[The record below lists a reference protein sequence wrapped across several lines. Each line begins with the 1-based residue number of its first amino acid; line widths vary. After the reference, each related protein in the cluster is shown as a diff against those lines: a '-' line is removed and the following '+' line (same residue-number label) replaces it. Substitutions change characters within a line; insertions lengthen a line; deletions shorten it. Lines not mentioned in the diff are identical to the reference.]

1 MLFFIDS
8 VGLVGSGVIA
18 GVVPGVAGIGVG
30 SVIVGAVGVVVV
42 INVNVDEL
50 HPYSVCVITIDGVYV
65 TVQTPSILL
74 IPG

>member
-30 SVIVGAVGVVVV
+30 SVIVGVVVV

-50 HPYSVCVITIDGVYV
+50 HPYSVCVITIYGVYV